1 MPHESFER
9 GDSPGLY
16 IMSLSIHGLIRG
28 TDIELGRDADTG
40 GQVLYVLD
48 QARALARR
56 PEVESVEV
64 ITRQIWDKRV
74 DPGYNQP
81 REDLGD
87 GVRIVR
93 LPFGPRRY
101 LYKENLWPYLPSLVD
116 QIMRLIR
123 ARGRAPDLI
132 HGHYADAG
140 FVGSQVAKILGIP
153 FLFTGHSLGRVKK
166 ARLLDRGQSM
176 ETLEKRYRISR
187 RIEAEETALESA
199 SIVVAS
205 TRQEVREQYELYDNY
220 RPDRKVVIPPGVD
233 LSRFSPPGDSEDG
246 DHRIRSQVNR
256 FLQDPDKPLIMA
268 MARADERKNFA
279 TLVRAFGNRRALR
292 EKANLLLV
300 MGNRDDIRKM
310 PAGAKRV
317 LTQILLLI
325 DRYDLYGAV
334 AYPKEH
340 EPDDVPRLYRM
351 AAQSRGIFVNPALT
365 EPFGL
370 TLLEAAASGLPIVA
384 TNDGGPQD
392 IVEACRNGLLVEPTD
407 AREMSNS
414 LVRAL
419 SDSRQWE
426 EWAQQGLDGVHEHFS
441 WESHSERY
449 LDAVAQALGGLPT
462 EDRFRSLSRRRRLPR
477 LDRILVT
484 DVDDTLTG
492 DAEALN
498 TFRQVLDG
506 AGERVG
512 FAVATGRPLER
523 ALNILEDLGL
533 RTPDILITATGTEI
547 HYGEQLIPDRSWES
561 QINYR
566 WEPDRV
572 REVLFGIRGI
582 SMVEEDYPTPFRIRF
597 RMTDPKDLDLP
608 QIRRTLRRQGL
619 QVTPIL
625 DHHSVLDVTPVR
637 ASPGLAIRFICHKW
651 NIPPDRIL
659 VAGDSGNDADMLSG
673 ETLGVVVGNFTPEL
687 EEIRGLPRVFFA
699 EGHHAWG
706 VLEGIHHYEF
716 FDDIRIPDEDRA

>member
-9 GDSPGLY
+9 GDTPGLY
-16 IMSLSIHGLIRG
+16 IMSLSVHGLVRG
-28 TDIELGRDADTG
+28 TEVELGRDADTG

-56 PEVESVEV
+56 REVESVEI

-74 DPGYNQP
+74 DESYSRP
-81 REDLGD
+81 REDIGD
-87 GVRIVR
+87 KARIVR

-101 LYKENLWPYLPSLVD
+101 LYKENLWPYLPTLVD

-187 RIEAEETALESA
+187 RIEAEEAALESA
-199 SIVVAS
+199 NLVVAS

-220 RPDRKVVIPPGVD
+220 RPERKVVIPPGVD
-233 LSRFSPPGDSEDG
+233 LSRFSPPAPDEDLAPP
-246 DHRIRSQVNR
+246 IRNEINR
-256 FLQDPDKPLIMA
+256 FLLDPDKPLIMA

-279 TLVRAFGNRRALR
+279 TLVRAFGNSRRLR
-292 EKANLLLV
+292 EEANLLLV
-300 MGNRDDIRKM
+300 MGNREDIRKM

-325 DRYDLYGAV
+325 DRYDLYGSV
-334 AYPKEH
+334 AYPKAH
-340 EPDDVPRLYRM
+340 DPDDVPLLYRM
-351 AAQSRGIFVNPALT
+351 AAASGGIFVNPALT

-370 TLLEAAASGLPIVA
+370 TLLEAAASGLPMVA

-392 IVEACRNGLLVEPTD
+392 IVEACRNGLLVDPTD
-407 AREMSNS
+407 AREMSHS
-414 LVRAL
+414 LYRAL
-419 SDSRQWE
+419 KDREQWDTWSRQGVE
-426 EWAQQGLDGVHEHFS
+426 GVHASFS
-441 WESHSERY
+441 WESHTKRY
-449 LDAVAQALGGLPT
+449 LEAVDEALGGLPT
-462 EDRFRSLSRRRRLPR
+462 EDRSRPLSRRRRLPK
-477 LDRILVT
+477 LDRLLVT

-492 DAEALN
+492 DPEALN
-498 TFRQVLDG
+498 TFRQVLDA
-506 AGERVG
+506 AGENVG

-523 ALNILEDLGL
+523 TLSILEDLGL

-547 HYGEQLIPDRSWES
+547 HYGEHLIPDRSWES
-561 QINYR
+561 QIQYR

-572 REVLFGIRGI
+572 REVLFDLKPI
-582 SMVEEDYPTPFRIRF
+582 SLVEEIFPTPFRIRF
-597 RMTDPKDLDLP
+597 RMTDPKDLNLAE
-608 QIRRTLRRQGL
+608 IRRTLRRKGL

-637 ASPGLAIRFICHKW
+637 ASPGLAVRFICHKW

-687 EEIRGLPRVFFA
+687 EEIRGAPRVYFA
-699 EGHHAWG
+699 DGKHAWG
-706 VLEGIHHYEF
+706 VLEGIAHYEF
-716 FDDIRIPDEDRA
+716 FDDISIPEEDTL